1 LPAMSDL
8 GLTVVLI
15 GVFVVL
21 ALVLRVAESR
31 LRGAGGRRSD
41 GRDGQGRQPT
51 AVGSSGRKT

>member
-1 LPAMSDL
+1 MSDL

-31 LRGAGGRRSD
+31 LRGAGGRRCD